1 MNYVLDSSALIAYL
15 RDEPGADTVEQQIVN
30 AVAAG
35 QTCFAH
41 AVNLCEVFYDFH
53 RSDGLVR
60 SADNFAKH

>member
-1 MNYVLDSSALIAYL
+1 MNYVLDSSALFAYL
-15 RDEPGADTVEQQIVN
+15 RDEPGADTFEQQIVN

-41 AVNLCEVFYDFH
+41 AVNLCEVFYDLH